1 MRILI
6 HSNAPWV
13 PSGYGR
19 QCALLMRTLSRLG
32 HEVACSAFYG
42 QQGAPGEWEGHL
54 VLPSGRIEYGLD
66 VLLGHVDAWGADA
79 VIALMDFWRL
89 APIAEQLRDLNL
101 AAWIPVDCQPL
112 GMMDRE
118 TLRRSGARPIAMSRF
133 GERML
138 REAGFEPLYAPHMH
152 DVDDEAFAEA
162 EANRERYREG
172 LGVKDRYVIGM
183 CAANNDQIRKGFP
196 ETFEAFRRFHSE
208 HPEALLRVHTIPRT
222 ERGLD
227 LVRLA
232 HDIGLTSDNIQF
244 TDAYPQHSGAF
255 GPELMRDWFS
265 TLDLLTEC
273 SYAEAFGVPML
284 EAQAMGTPV
293 VATMGS
299 AMVEL
304 TASLGSY
311 RVPGEPFWNHVHAA
325 WWTRPRIDAIA
336 RAYTRAHRAAAPV
349 HRERARQFAAP
360 FHIDTAGPEFWK
372 PIVEEL
378 EQRPC
383 E

>member
-1 MRILI
+1 MRIMI

-19 QCALLMRTLSRLG
+19 QCALLMRVLRQLG
-32 HEVACSAFYG
+32 HEVAVSAFYG
-42 QQGAPGEWEGHL
+42 LQGGPNEWEGHL
-54 VLPSGRIEYGLD
+54 VLPAGRIEYGLD
-66 VLLGHVDAWGADA
+66 VLLGHTEAWGADL

-89 APIAEQLRDLNL
+89 APIAEQLRDINL

-118 TLRRSGARPIAMSRF
+118 TLRRSGARPIAMARF

-138 REAGFEPLYAPHMH
+138 KDAGFETLYAPHMH
-152 DVDDEAFAEA
+152 DVDDEEFAQAEA
-162 EANRERYREG
+162 SRQHYREA
-172 LGVKDRYVIGM
+172 LGIADRYVIGL

-196 ETFEAFRRFHSE
+196 EQFEAFKRFHSE
-208 HPEALLRVHTIPRT
+208 HPEALLRVHSIPRT

-227 LVRLA
+227 LIRLA
-232 HDIGLTSDNIQF
+232 HEMGLTNDNVQF

-255 GPELMRDWFS
+255 GRELMNDWFS
-265 TLDLLTEC
+265 TLDLLTCC

-284 EAQAMGTPV
+284 EAQALGTPV

-311 RVPGEPFWNHVHAA
+311 RVPGEPFWNHVHSA
-325 WWTRPRIDAIA
+325 WWQRPRIDGIA

-360 FHIDTAGPEFWK
+360 FHVDVAGPEHWK
-372 PIVEEL
+372 PILEEL
-378 EQRPC
+378 EQKPN